1 MVKKE
6 NGKNDLKKDS
16 KMKEISHEKKVELLL
31 KKYENSDVV
40 VDIMLAYE
48 LGKKIGTH

>member
-1 MVKKE
+1 MDNKEVKE
-6 NGKNDLKKDS
+6 VE
-16 KMKEISHEKKVELLL
+16 EISHEKKVELLL